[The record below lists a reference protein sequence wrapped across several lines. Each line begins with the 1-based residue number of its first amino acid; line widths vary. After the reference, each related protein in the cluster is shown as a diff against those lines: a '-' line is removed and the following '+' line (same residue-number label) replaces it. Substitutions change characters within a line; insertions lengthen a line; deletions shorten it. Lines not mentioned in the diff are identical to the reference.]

1 MHRQLQLQPLQLQ
14 PLLLIAQGWRPWSA
28 SRAAVALIHCRGR
41 SVRLAVAVAV
51 TVAVAVAIPLMHC
64 PERCPELAA
73 RLAFAP
79 W

>member
-51 TVAVAVAIPLMHC
+51 AIPLMHC